1 MENLVFFFTGEKEID
16 DRKFTSVIIVLLSG
30 YCFDIFLKYNS
41 FHKFKELQSFE
52 TMLYKPLQCLQILL
66 KELFSLSKK
75 FIVCL
80 FVSINIA
87 LLISLHLSI

>member
-41 FHKFKELQSFE
+41 FHKFKGL
-52 TMLYKPLQCLQILL
+52 P
-66 KELFSLSKK
+66 
-75 FIVCL
+75 
-80 FVSINIA
+80 
-87 LLISLHLSI
+87 